1 MFKSKN
7 INDYIPTALVSI
19 IFSAL
24 CFTIYGCVM
33 FYKSLLPFHN
43 FENESI
49 SNENFTEKIEI
60 YDNVYLEQINTFNA
74 ANGNKMHYEINL
86 FNYGGF
92 NYANE
97 QFGKKFNLNENN
109 KGRYI
114 LLFFSGYYLIL
125 TLAWLLAFYHLFMFV
140 MSQHIELT
148 FYSRNSKRLQFTS
161 KIIWGIAF
169 FKFFGISLFS
179 TILIKLFDTYFPLLN
194 NSYEFFTGLISLFLI
209 AQLLKVIALAYSKGN
224 QIETDQELTI

>member
-7 INDYIPTALVSI
+7 INDYIPTSLVSI

-33 FYKSLLPFHN
+33 IYKTLLPFHN

-49 SNENFTEKIEI
+49 SIENLTEKIEI

-74 ANGNKMHYEINL
+74 ANGNKMHYEINF
-86 FNYGGF
+86 FNYGDF

-97 QFGKKFNLNENN
+97 QFGKKFNLKENN

-125 TLAWLLAFYHLFMFV
+125 TLAWLVAFYHLFMFV
-140 MSQHIELT
+140 MTQHINLT
-148 FYSRNSKRLQFTS
+148 FYKKNFKRLFLS
-161 KIIWGIAF
+161 ARIIGGIAI
-169 FKFFGISLFS
+169 FKFFGVSVISIIIGKMLDEY
-179 TILIKLFDTYFPLLN
+179 IQL
-194 NSYEFFTGLISLFLI
+194 NSYSYDFFTGFVLLFLL
-209 AQLLKVIALAYSKGN
+209 ANLLKVIALAYSKGN